1 MKDLDEKNPTIAIWT
16 ISGMVITEK
25 ITFKA
30 FLEWSNLMKIAR
42 ENLEPGAFEHTNSNY
57 IFSNQTSL
65 YHLEC
70 I

>member
-1 MKDLDEKNPTIAIWT
+1 MKDLDAKNPNIAIWT

-42 ENLEPGAFEHTNSNY
+42 ENLEPRAFEHTTHNY
-57 IFSNQTSL
+57 IFSYQTSL